1 MKKVILLLA
10 LAVIGTGS
18 VFAQKSKVK
27 EAKKLA
33 SATTP
38 KFDEAQSLIG
48 EALVNEETK
57 LDPYT
62 WDVAGLIQSKINDKE
77 TEKIYLRQ
85 PYDTVVFYN
94 SIIGMFKYY
103 QECDKLA
110 QMPDKKGRI
119 RNKYRKQNSKILLAN
134 RGNLINGGI
143 YYFNVGNDEK
153 ALPFFA
159 QYVGS
164 AVSSPMFADEDLVKT
179 DTLLPQVAY
188 YAALASSKTKQWDEV
203 IKYAPYAKGDEEVG
217 KYAMEFLSNA
227 FKETADTLQWVE
239 TLKEGV
245 SMYPDY
251 QYFFGNLIDYYSNTN
266 NYGAAMKF
274 ADDMIAKKPNAFNYY
289 VKGYLYHNE
298 KKFDEAIECYKK
310 TIELDSTYV
319 NAYSNLGLVY
329 CIKAQNFSDKATS
342 DLNSP
347 QYQKD
352 KKTIASFYEMALP
365 YYEKARELKPEEQNL
380 WLQGL
385 YRVYYNLNMGDQFK
399 EIEALM

>member
-1 MKKVILLLA
+1 MKKVIFLLA
-10 LAVIGTGS
+10 LAIVGTGS
-18 VFAQKSKVK
+18 AYAQKSKVK
-27 EAKKLA
+27 HAKKLA

-38 KFDEAQSLIG
+38 KFDEAQKLIG

-57 LDPYT
+57 SNPYT
-62 WDVAGLIQSKINDKE
+62 WDVAGLIQTKINAKQ
-77 TEKIYLRQ
+77 TEKMYLRQ

-94 SIIGMFKYY
+94 SILGMFKYY
-103 QECDKLA
+103 QGCDKLA

-119 RNKYRKQNSKILLAN
+119 RNKYRKRNVKTLLAN

-153 ALPFFA
+153 ALPFFTE
-159 QYVGS
+159 YVKS
-164 AVSSPMFADEDLVKT
+164 AVNSPMFANENLAET

-188 YAALASSKTKQWDEV
+188 YAALAGSKTKKWDEV
-203 IKYAPYAKGDEEVG
+203 IKYASYAKSDKEVG
-217 KYAMEFLSNA
+217 KFAIEFLSNA
-227 FKETADTLQWVE
+227 YKETSDTVKWIK
-239 TLKEGV
+239 TLKEGI
-245 SMYPDY
+245 SLYPDY

-266 NYGAAMKF
+266 NYEAAMKF
-274 ADDMIAKKPNAFNYY
+274 ADDMVAKEPSAFNYY

-298 KKFDEAIECYKK
+298 KKFDESIECYKK
-310 TIELDSTYV
+310 TIELDPTYA

-329 CIKAQNFSDKATS
+329 CIKAQNYSDKATS

-347 QYQKD
+347 KYEQD
-352 KKTIASFYEMALP
+352 KATIAELYKKALP
-365 YYEKARELKPEEQNL
+365 YYEKARELKPEEKNL

-385 YRVYYNLNMGDQFK
+385 YRIYYNLNMGDQFK